1 MPCYLQAP
9 KNFPAERLYAI
20 FYAIIPSYLCWSDAE
35 AELDET
41 ITELC
46 GMRLLSRSVRADYFR
61 NCKWRVG
68 IDLKFVTDLANEVG
82 FDFDEYLW
90 DWGSYTLRGPQKSV
104 WADYFLS
111 CRWRVGRGCF
121 KLCYRSWKLQKVFM
135 LRLWWYIFIFSL
147 SIILTEAYQVFLGFF
162 VDKSLEYL
170 SPVLVNQSHFASLGN
185 FARLYFMWSG
195 GSSVRLKHFS
205 HGAQNLD
212 GGYLRYRYLY

>member
-1 MPCYLQAP
+1 MKLNKIISKDRSTLPCFKIYLLIAAYLASHTLPRLDYLRFSKFHQYKEKRKALSRGSKSSRSHRRMPCYLQAP

-35 AELDET
+35 AELDES

-90 DWGSYTLRGPQKSV
+90 D
-104 WADYFLS
+104 
-111 CRWRVGRGCF
+111 
-121 KLCYRSWKLQKVFM
+121 
-135 LRLWWYIFIFSL
+135 
-147 SIILTEAYQVFLGFF
+147 
-162 VDKSLEYL
+162 
-170 SPVLVNQSHFASLGN
+170 
-185 FARLYFMWSG
+185 
-195 GSSVRLKHFS
+195 
-205 HGAQNLD
+205 
-212 GGYLRYRYLY
+212 